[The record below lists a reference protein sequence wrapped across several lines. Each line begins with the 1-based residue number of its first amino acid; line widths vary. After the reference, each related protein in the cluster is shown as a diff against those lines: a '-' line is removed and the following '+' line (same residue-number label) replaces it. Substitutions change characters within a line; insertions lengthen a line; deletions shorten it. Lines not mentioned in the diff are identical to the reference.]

1 MHPSGSVLWSRFSQ
15 EIRGDDQVS
24 KGKRMS
30 TLPKTE
36 LFSRGRA
43 LAMGVIAALALTALG
58 VLPGASAWAEEDAV
72 PGAPAVEET
81 VAQDVTEP
89 DPAEQEPAAEESG
102 SAEES
107 GPAESP
113 GLDEDLSA
121 RVPGEAPSEGEVLTQ
136 QAPALS
142 AAAAV
147 ARTISGKV
155 TFPAG
160 ASLAQ
165 KKAFSVYANEPGKE
179 GKLYQHGVAGFT
191 YNPNGSGTLDWAIS
205 NLKATKYYI
214 WVDLRDANGYYS
226 APLALGLKAWTNAP
240 GGDNAAIDLS
250 GGNATAQILDANIGS
265 ISVGM
270 VSPYTNAGNYKLMLV
285 DAAGS
290 AKNITNS
297 VYSGDSS
304 SSYPLR
310 NHDFNAKPGNYTL
323 RADLPNGLK
332 IYYDG
337 TPFGT
342 QKASAAKTITVELM
356 KRIRLGNF
364 DLREFTDVPKS
375 HKFYTDINWLAQK
388 GITTGVNQPNG
399 TLKFLPKGEVSREA
413 MVAFLYRI
421 ESPKNYK
428 APAKSPFTDVKP
440 GHKFYTQIM
449 WAYENKVTTG
459 IKQPGGKLK
468 FAPGDRITREA
479 MAAFMYRQYKDQ
491 LPKTSGSRT
500 FTDVPNNHKFAKE
513 VKWMAAN
520 GITTGVK
527 QTGGKVAF
535 QPKATTTREAT
546 AAFLHRAETK

>member
-1 MHPSGSVLWSRFSQ
+1 
-15 EIRGDDQVS
+15 
-24 KGKRMS
+24 MS

-72 PGAPAVEET
+72 PGVPAVEET
-81 VAQDVTEP
+81 VAQETADEEDTGETGEGVEA
-89 DPAEQEPAAEESG
+89 PAEAVLA
-102 SAEES
+102 
-107 GPAESP
+107 
-113 GLDEDLSA
+113 DELND
-121 RVPGEAPSEGEVLTQ
+121 RVPGAESSEDGLLTQ
-136 QAPALS
+136 QAPAPT
-142 AAAAV
+142 AAAV
-147 ARTISGKV
+147 ADRKISGQVKFG
-155 TFPAG
+155 TG
-160 ASLAQ
+160 TTLAQ
-165 KKAFSVYANEPGKE
+165 KKAFSIYVSKPGQPGTRYIKD
-179 GKLYQHGVAGFT
+179 AS
-191 YNPNGSGTLDWAIS
+191 GSGETEFPGYQPTAAGQSTENWTIS
-205 NLKATKYYI
+205 GLERAKYYI
-214 WVDLRDANGYYS
+214 TVGINDANGYYS

-342 QKASAAKTITVELM
+342 QKASAAKTIKVELM

>member
-1 MHPSGSVLWSRFSQ
+1 
-15 EIRGDDQVS
+15 
-24 KGKRMS
+24 MS
-30 TLPKTE
+30 TMPKTE
-36 LFSRGRA
+36 LFSRARA
-43 LAMGVIAALALTALG
+43 LAMGVVAALALTALA
-58 VLPGASAWAEEDAV
+58 VLPGTAAWADEERA
-72 PGAPAVEET
+72 PGVPAVAET
-81 VAQDVTEP
+81 VGEGVVAP
-89 DPAEQEPAAEESG
+89 DPADQEPAAEESG
-102 SAEES
+102 SAE
-107 GPAESP
+107 AP

-121 RVPGEAPSEGEVLTQ
+121 RVPGEALSGGESLTQ
-136 QAPALS
+136 QAPAPS

-165 KKAFSVYANEPGKE
+165 KQAFGVYANEPGKE

-214 WVDLRDANGYYS
+214 WVDLRDSNGYRS
-226 APLALGLKAWTNAP
+226 APLALGLKPWNNAP

-250 GGNATAQILDANIGS
+250 GGNAVAQTIDANVGS
-265 ISVGM
+265 LSVGM
-270 VSPYTNAGNYKLMLV
+270 VSPFTNAGAYKLMLV
-285 DAAGS
+285 DASGS
-290 AKNITNS
+290 AKNVTNS
-297 VYSGDSS
+297 IFAGDSNP
-304 SSYPLR
+304 SYPLR
-310 NHDFNAKPGNYTL
+310 LHDFNAKPGDYTL

-342 QKASAAKTITVELM
+342 QKASAAKTIKIELM
-356 KRIRLGNF
+356 KRVRLSNF

-375 HKFYTDINWLAQK
+375 HKFYTDINWLAQN
-388 GITTGVNQPNG
+388 GVTTGVNQPNG

-413 MVAFLYRI
+413 MAAFLYRLA
-421 ESPKNYK
+421 EPKNYQ

-479 MAAFMYRQYKDQ
+479 MAAFMYRQYQAK
-491 LPKTSGSRT
+491 LPSSSGSRS
-500 FTDVPNNHKFAKE
+500 FTDVPKNHKFGKE
-513 VKWMAAN
+513 ITWMAAN

-527 QTGGKVAF
+527 QSNGKLAF